1 MNSFDKITA
10 SSEGNILSDHEPDY
24 EKAELDQLRSALK
37 RTHKERL
44 LFATGLYKIQQTFN
58 KAVITHKPYTLNK

>member
-1 MNSFDKITA
+1 MNSFDKMDA
-10 SSEGNILSDHEPDY
+10 SSEKNVFNEDEPYY
-24 EKAELDQLRSALK
+24 EKAELDLLRAALK